1 MKEMLANVH
10 PNVLSAG
17 PTLIPIASA
26 SWVLQM
32 NCRSVY
38 MISSPT
44 PQKRSL
50 PNVNKD
56 LFNYPEGCPTATH
69 GFYVPLSL
77 GQAIFDNKHGC
88 DIL

>member
-1 MKEMLANVH
+1 MQSNVL

-17 PTLIPIASA
+17 PTIIPKASA

-32 NCRSVY
+32 NCGSVY
-38 MISSPT
+38 KVSSST

-69 GFYVPLSL
+69 GF
-77 GQAIFDNKHGC
+77 
-88 DIL
+88 